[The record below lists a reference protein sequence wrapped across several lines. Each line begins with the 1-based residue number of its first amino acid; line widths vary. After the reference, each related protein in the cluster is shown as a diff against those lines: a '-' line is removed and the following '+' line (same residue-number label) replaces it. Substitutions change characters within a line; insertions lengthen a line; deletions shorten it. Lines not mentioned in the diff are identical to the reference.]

1 MLSFSPKTV
10 TKELL
15 NELPDRS
22 RRVLV
27 DRFGLTQKG
36 ESRTLDAIGQEYGI
50 TRERIRQI
58 ENHGLAS
65 VRDSETYE
73 RQLAAL
79 EDMKKAMHTLG
90 SVLAED
96 TLLGHLAKNDADRN
110 HIIFLLTVGHPF
122 DRAKEDAD
130 FKTRWHVDAALS
142 EQVENALTA
151 LYESLEANRLTPQEE
166 FIELFAKA
174 L

>member
-1 MLSFSPKTV
+1 MLSFSPKAI

-73 RQLAAL
+73 RL
-79 EDMKKAMHTLG
+79 EHAWEDLKKALNTLG
-90 SVLAED
+90 GILAEE
-96 TLLGHLAKNDADRN
+96 TILRELAKNEAERN
-110 HIIFLLTVGHPF
+110 HLIFLLTVG
-122 DRAKEDAD
+122 
-130 FKTRWHVDAALS
+130 
-142 EQVENALTA
+142 
-151 LYESLEANRLTPQEE
+151 
-166 FIELFAKA
+166 
-174 L
+174 